1 MNFNERT
8 SPNMPA
14 RNTRRHE
21 ELTIA
26 ASRVIAPEIMEV
38 LTEDWELAACENSI
52 FENREDESSPASLAL
67 DRDYGRILSD
77 IDKSLKDIE
86 KVLLNRRRETVPAL
100 SKES

>member
-1 MNFNERT
+1 
-8 SPNMPA
+8 MPT
-14 RNTRRHE
+14 RNARRHE

-38 LTEDWELAACENSI
+38 LTEDWELAVCENSI
-52 FENREDESSPASLAL
+52 FEKREDESFPASLAI

-77 IDKSLKDIE
+77 IDRSIKDIE
-86 KVLLNRRRETVPAL
+86 KVLLKRRRETAPAL